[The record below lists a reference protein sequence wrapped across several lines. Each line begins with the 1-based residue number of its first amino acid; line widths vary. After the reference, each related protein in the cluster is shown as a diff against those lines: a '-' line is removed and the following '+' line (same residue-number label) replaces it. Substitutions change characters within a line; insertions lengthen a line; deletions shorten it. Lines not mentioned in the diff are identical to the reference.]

1 MTGFASCPGIVII
14 TFITSLIFITSTAEI
29 WNNEVSDVQYGK
41 LGSNV
46 TLVCSESRNG
56 SAVEWRL
63 NGTLLMFAHVILENG
78 NLILTNTDSTME
90 GNYSC
95 HNKKNQLLK
104 AIFLRLGNAPGLLHV
119 QCRASN
125 HYSITCFWKQHIKT
139 LLPTKYIT
147 TFSDAINT
155 FETCHQE
162 PLEINVC
169 TIKNPNSWHPS
180 HLVNITEINPLGA
193 SFTLFRIQ
201 FLDIVKPDPPEF
213 ITTEPIPNYPKRLR
227 VLWKYP
233 ASWPEEDHFRLKF
246 QLEYKPLMLSS
257 WSVVETTKREE
268 TLKDVLAGHIHVIRV
283 RAKDFLDAGN
293 WSDWS
298 PEITAQAWIA
308 EPFSEPTSQPV
319 DYESINTKQETSDLS
334 STSQAKVSNNEQYEN
349 VALLVSLGS
358 FAGVILALLAFFAV
372 LVWSKHKGKKEATKQ
387 EITSMM
393 KMKSLQV

>member
-1 MTGFASCPGIVII
+1 
-14 TFITSLIFITSTAEI
+14 
-29 WNNEVSDVQYGK
+29 
-41 LGSNV
+41 
-46 TLVCSESRNG
+46 
-56 SAVEWRL
+56 
-63 NGTLLMFAHVILENG
+63 MFAHVILENG

-104 AIFLRLGNAPGLLHV
+104 AIFLRLGM
-119 QCRASN
+119 
-125 HYSITCFWKQHIKT
+125 
-139 LLPTKYIT
+139 
-147 TFSDAINT
+147 
-155 FETCHQE
+155 
-162 PLEINVC
+162 
-169 TIKNPNSWHPS
+169 
-180 HLVNITEINPLGA
+180 
-193 SFTLFRIQ
+193 
-201 FLDIVKPDPPEF
+201 KPDPPEF

-298 PEITAQAWIA
+298 PEITAQAWI
-308 EPFSEPTSQPV
+308 
-319 DYESINTKQETSDLS
+319 
-334 STSQAKVSNNEQYEN
+334 VSNNEQYEN

-372 LVWSKHKGKKEATKQ
+372 LVCPRSRPFQFTVQTRVAIEPCAATPLNDIQ
-387 EITSMM
+387 GSLRDETPPSGNTGNANTTL
-393 KMKSLQV
+393 SNLQVLVTEGLPHHIRIGSRIQI